1 MVYRDFGN
9 TGVRLS
15 PLGFGMMRLPA
26 EEEQSIEMVRYAIDN
41 GVNYIDTAY
50 NYLDGNSEIITGRAL
65 ADGYRDMIYLA
76 TKMPVWMIEKESDF
90 DRILNEQLTKLN
102 TDQIDFY
109 LLHALNKDSWKK
121 VIEFD
126 LIGKMKKARDSGKI
140 CFIVFSFHD
149 TIDLFKEIVDACDEW
164 DFCQIQLNY
173 LDVFYQAGL
182 EGLKYAQ
189 DKGLGV
195 VIMEPL
201 RGGFLANVPQEIRK
215 IFKEGERPGF
225 HKTPVEWAF
234 DFLWDLPEVGVV
246 LSGMSTL
253 EQTKENVSYAACSAP
268 GMLSEAE
275 HQILEKAHQQFLH
288 YNAVPCT
295 GCAYCMHCPK
305 GIAIPQ
311 SIAAYNEAFK
321 EKNYEN
327 AKKQYDEWV
336 PLFGA
341 KPSECISCRQCEKI
355 CPQHIEISRWMN
367 TIHAFF
373 NP

>member
-140 CFIVFSFHD
+140 CFPSTIRLIFSKKSSMRVTNGIFARSSS
-149 TIDLFKEIVDACDEW
+149 IIWMFS
-164 DFCQIQLNY
+164 
-173 LDVFYQAGL
+173 
-182 EGLKYAQ
+182 
-189 DKGLGV
+189 
-195 VIMEPL
+195 
-201 RGGFLANVPQEIRK
+201 IRQGWK
-215 IFKEGERPGF
+215 
-225 HKTPVEWAF
+225 
-234 DFLWDLPEVGVV
+234 D
-246 LSGMSTL
+246 
-253 EQTKENVSYAACSAP
+253 
-268 GMLSEAE
+268 
-275 HQILEKAHQQFLH
+275 
-288 YNAVPCT
+288 
-295 GCAYCMHCPK
+295 
-305 GIAIPQ
+305 
-311 SIAAYNEAFK
+311 
-321 EKNYEN
+321 
-327 AKKQYDEWV
+327 
-336 PLFGA
+336 
-341 KPSECISCRQCEKI
+341 
-355 CPQHIEISRWMN
+355 
-367 TIHAFF
+367 
-373 NP
+373 